1 MEVAACDPLLPTPFG
16 VLPAR
21 NRLTHLLFA
30 QMLFG
35 TFDGHSGWHTS
46 RLLST
51 QLASY
56 IAQELDLVFRGAP
69 PYAALSPHPAPPAA
83 SPSSRGF
90 WPFTSPAK
98 LIPAQPSG
106 LDEYDPVVQAAL
118 KNAFEKLDDE
128 IVNAPVRLLEQ
139 RAKAGKGKGEK
150 GKMGT
155 EENEALHTLLP
166 ALSGSCALLAFLD
179 AGRDKLH
186 VAVTGDSRA
195 VMGTWE
201 PGPDGGRWR
210 AEALSADQTGKSLSE
225 VERIRSL
232 HPASEA
238 ETVIARGRVL
248 GSLEPSRAFGDARYK
263 WPVGMQEKLAEA
275 FHPGS
280 IRGRPRNYLTPPYV
294 TAVPEVVTVNLKE
307 GIASPSALTASP
319 ATGLSTLATFL
330 PGPSSASPAPP
341 QATRFLVL
349 ATDGLY
355 DRLNND
361 EVVAL
366 VGAHLSGVRGN
377 QGRAKILKRVSTNA
391 SLAGAGEVA
400 HAPRQEPTRGEGDA
414 FSFEDGNLSTHLIRN
429 ALGGAK
435 REQVSVLLSIPSP
448 LSRRYRDDV
457 SRLLCLSV
465 IASLCFVVDF
475 VDSSWAFAAADDGD
489 GCVAGDG
496 GGRGR
501 GGSWRGLQARGD

>member
-1 MEVAACDPLLPTPFG
+1 MEALRETWCVWAAGRWDGRVASGAETELTGRLLAPRW
-16 VLPAR
+16 VM
-21 NRLTHLLFA
+21 

-56 IAQELDLVFRGAP
+56 VASELDLVFRGAA
-69 PYAALSPHPAPPAA
+69 PYAGLSPDPIPTAA
-83 SPSSRGF
+83 SYSRGF
-90 WPFTSPAK
+90 WPFTSPRK
-98 LIPAQPSG
+98 LTAEPSG
-106 LDEYDPVVQAAL
+106 LDAHDPIIQAAL
-118 KNAFEKLDDE
+118 KNAFAKLDGE
-128 IVNAPVRLLEQ
+128 IVQAPVRLLEQ
-139 RAKAGKGKGEK
+139 RGTRAAARPKGA
-150 GKMGT
+150 MGA
-155 EENEALHTLLP
+155 EENEALNTLLP

-210 AEALSADQTGKSLSE
+210 AEALSADQTGKSAAE
-225 VERIRSL
+225 VARIRAL

-263 WPVGMQEKLAEA
+263 WPVGTQEKLAEA
-275 FHPGS
+275 FHPGGM
-280 IRGRPRNYLTPPYV
+280 RGRPRNYLTPPYV
-294 TAVPEVVTVNLKE
+294 TAEPEVVTVDLHE
-307 GIASPSALTASP
+307 GVALPSAAASSP
-319 ATGLSTLATFL
+319 AGRLSTLATFL

-361 EVVAL
+361 EIVAL
-366 VGAHLSGVRGN
+366 VGAHLSGLRGTHA
-377 QGRAKILKRVSTNA
+377 RAKILKRVSA
-391 SLAGAGEVA
+391 SASRAGPAEPA

-457 SRLLCLSV
+457 SL
-465 IASLCFVVDF
+465 APFF
-475 VDSSWAFAAADDGD
+475 FFAGKEILREWV
-489 GCVAGDG
+489 C
-496 GGRGR
+496 
-501 GGSWRGLQARGD
+501 